1 MFKVNSIRIVGGYDK
16 NGKKENL
23 DELVI
28 KRGEILGIV
37 GPTGSGKSTLLDD
50 IEQIA
55 QNDTFSGRKVLLDD
69 KVPTFNERFN
79 PRKRM
84 IAQLSQKMNFL
95 ADMTV
100 REFILLHCKS
110 RRLRR
115 KNVVE
120 EVVKLANT
128 LTGEPLTPEQNLTI
142 LSGGQSRA
150 LMVADISVISDS
162 PVVLIDEIENAGIKK
177 KEAMDT
183 LLGHGKIVIIVTHD
197 PVLALMARKRIIMK
211 SGGIQRII
219 DSTDKDRRISE
230 RLSEIDNMM
239 SEMREHI
246 RNGDE
251 LNMSDEELSEKTIK

>member
-1 MFKVNSIRIVGGYDK
+1 MFNVDSIRIIGGYDK
-16 NGKKENL
+16 SGEKENL
-23 DELVI
+23 DEI
-28 KRGEILGIV
+28 IINRGEILGVV

-55 QNDTFSGRKVLLDD
+55 QNDTFSRRRVLLND
-69 KVPTFNERFN
+69 KSPSFNDRFD

-100 REFILLHCKS
+100 KEFIMLHCKS

-115 KNVVE
+115 RNVVR
-120 EVVKLANT
+120 EVIRLANT
-128 LTGEPLTPEQNLTI
+128 LTGEALTSEQNLTM

-150 LMVADISVISDS
+150 LMVADISIISNS

-183 LLGHGKIVIIVTHD
+183 LLGYGKIIIIVTHD
-197 PVLALMARKRIIMK
+197 PVLALMAKERIIMK
-211 SGGIQRII
+211 GGGMNKLVHSTEKDQSISDKLNKI
-219 DSTDKDRRISE
+219 DS
-230 RLSEIDNMM
+230 MM
-239 SEMREHI
+239 LEMREKI

-251 LNMSDEELSEKTIK
+251 LSMYDTEFDTL